1 MNKDIELLYV
11 LFHDRKVGRL
21 AMAPNNCCAFE
32 YEPEW
37 LKDGFSISPIKLPL
51 KQGLFIAKPA
61 PFDGNFG
68 VFNDS
73 LPDGWGRLLLN
84 RVLEKQGIDEFT
96 LNPVQR
102 LSIVGSN
109 GMGALSYL
117 PDQKFEE
124 SQPIDNL
131 RKLQEETEN
140 ILHEKPSEALEALF
154 KNGGS
159 SGGARPKY
167 LINIEG
173 RSWLVKFRNSND
185 PSNMGEIEYRY
196 SLAAKACGI
205 KMPETRLFE
214 GLYFGT
220 ERFDLHEGK
229 RIHMIT
235 ASGLLDADFRE
246 VSLDYIALMQ
256 ATGYLTQNPAEVEQ
270 MFRLMVFNVLT
281 GNRDDHAKNFS
292 FLWKNRKWE
301 LAPAYDLC
309 PSEGFGGQHTTTIN
323 GKGSPKLNDI
333 IAAGSEVGIKKER
346 GEEIFGEIHEHCKEL
361 VITEWK
367 F

>member
-1 MNKDIELLYV
+1 MDKDIDLLYV
-11 LFHDRKVGRL
+11 HYRDKRVGRL

-32 YEPEW
+32 YDAEW

-51 KQGLFIAKPA
+51 KKELFIAKQY
-61 PFDGNFG
+61 PFEGNFG

-84 RVLEKQGIDEFT
+84 RVLEKQGIDEFS

-124 SQPIDNL
+124 TTPINDL

-140 ILHEKPSEALEALF
+140 ILQEKPSEALEALF

-167 LINIEG
+167 LLNIEG

-185 PSNMGEIEYRY
+185 PVNIGKVEYNY
-196 SLAAKACGI
+196 SLAAKSCQI
-205 KMPETRLFE
+205 RMPETRLFE
-214 GLYFGT
+214 GKYFGT
-220 ERFDLHEGK
+220 ERFDLLDGK
-229 RIHMIT
+229 RVHVIT

-246 VSLDYIALMQ
+246 VSLDYIALLQ

-270 MFRLMVFNVLT
+270 MFRLMIFNVLT

-292 FLWKNRKWE
+292 FLWNDGKWE

-309 PSEGFGGQHTTTIN
+309 PSDGFGGQHTTTIN
-323 GKGSPKLNDI
+323 GKGSPKLTDI
-333 IAAGSEVGIKKER
+333 ITAGAEVGIKKDRAEQ
-346 GEEIFGEIHEHCKEL
+346 IFSEMRQQCQHLLIKD
-361 VITEWK
+361 WK